1 MKRTSQIILFLFVI
15 TVTNALKA
23 QSTQSIETEKAV
35 ILSVM
40 NHQVEGWNNEN
51 IEAFMQGYAK
61 SDSLHFASGGSVT
74 YGWKNMLSRYQKRYS
89 TRDSMGTLIFT
100 GISIDL
106 ISNDAAVAFGT
117 WKLKRE
123 KDQPWG
129 LFTLVFKKL
138 NGEWRIVH
146 DHTSSGN

>member
-1 MKRTSQIILFLFVI
+1 MKRTALFIFFLFLL
-15 TVTNALKA
+15 TLTNALNA
-23 QSTQSIETEKAV
+23 QSIRWFETEKAE
-35 ILSVM
+35 ILSVIQ
-40 NHQVEGWNNEN
+40 HQVDGWNDGN

-61 SDSLHFASGGSVT
+61 SDSLRFASGGSVT

-100 GISIDL
+100 GIAVDL

-129 LFTLVFKKL
+129 LFTLLFKKF